1 MLNLVYT
8 GLEFQAKTYI
18 PPPEPIKQRVDMI
31 SSSCSLLIYVS
42 GVRKGDHML
51 KRMHDSM
58 AYRKNR

>member
-1 MLNLVYT
+1 
-8 GLEFQAKTYI
+8 
-18 PPPEPIKQRVDMI
+18 MI

-42 GVRKGDHML
+42 GVREGDHML